1 MLAPREAPSLP
12 RLQFGV
18 HRGGGESLQVDR
30 AGRWGGVLI
39 EARRHVQ
46 PAEAAREG
54 REEGDEGVTD
64 EGDENKVEGLGAGH
78 LAGEAEWRR
87 GTPAGLMDCNVV

>member
-12 RLQFGV
+12 RLCFGV
-18 HRGGGESLQVDR
+18 HRGGANLQVGR
-30 AGRWGGVLI
+30 GGRWGGVLK
-39 EARRHVQ
+39 EARRHFK

-87 GTPAGLMDCNVV
+87 GTPAGLMYCNVM